1 MCKTLVSASCLS
13 LALYLTVLKHLSL
26 AVLLA
31 LVSSVVHIGIFFF
44 VSAVIHNNSKYRSGN
59 KSIHV
64 TQAKFTPAGVDKLNF
79 THRKDCNDYYHQTCF
94 DKLDILIIVVV
105 LI

>member
-1 MCKTLVSASCLS
+1 MCKTLVSASCLPS
-13 LALYLTVLKHLSL
+13 ALYLTVLKHLTLAVSL
-26 AVLLA
+26 AVVSFV
-31 LVSSVVHIGIFFF
+31 VSSA
-44 VSAVIHNNSKYRSGN
+44 SHNSSKYHGGN

-79 THRKDCNDYYHQTCF
+79 THRKDCSDYYHQTCF

-105 LI
+105 LII

>member
-1 MCKTLVSASCLS
+1 MCKTLVSASRLL

-26 AVLLA
+26 AVSLA
-31 LVSSVVHIGIFFF
+31 LVSFVVS
-44 VSAVIHNNSKYRSGN
+44 SAIHNSSKYRGGN

-79 THRKDCNDYYHQTCF
+79 THRKDCSD
-94 DKLDILIIVVV
+94 
-105 LI
+105 

>member
-13 LALYLTVLKHLSL
+13 SVLYLTVLKHLSL
-26 AVLLA
+26 VVLST
-31 LVSSVVHIGIFFF
+31 LVSFL
-44 VSAVIHNNSKYRSGN
+44 VSAASHNSSKYRGDN

-79 THRKDCNDYYHQTCF
+79 THRKDCSDYYHQTCF
-94 DKLDILIIVVV
+94 DKLDILNHCSSINY
-105 LI
+105 LN

>member
-26 AVLLA
+26 AVSLA
-31 LVSSVVHIGIFFF
+31 LVSFL
-44 VSAVIHNNSKYRSGN
+44 VSSAIHNSSKYRSGN

-79 THRKDCNDYYHQTCF
+79 THRKDCSDYYHQTCF

-105 LI
+105 LII